1 MLAEWAEQGH
11 LVRWVHVPDE
21 VPEGELCFMLSCSK
35 LVKPEILARN
45 RHNLVVHESD
55 LPKGK
60 GWSPMTWQ
68 VLERAEAIPVT
79 LFEAVE
85 LVDSGPVYLKDT
97 MALEGHEL
105 ADELRSRQAEVTL
118 RLCRE
123 FVQGYPEIV
132 RLGVEQVGD
141 ESFYQRRRPEDSQ
154 LDPHK
159 SIAEQFN
166 LLRVVDNERYP
177 AYFDL
182 KGHRY
187 ILKIEREC
195 KVGE

>member
-1 MLAEWAEQGH
+1 
-11 LVRWVHVPDE
+11 
-21 VPEGELCFMLSCSK
+21 
-35 LVKPEILARN
+35 
-45 RHNLVVHESD
+45 
-55 LPKGK
+55 
-60 GWSPMTWQ
+60 
-68 VLERAEAIPVT
+68 
-79 LFEAVE
+79 
-85 LVDSGPVYLKDT
+85 

-141 ESFYQRRRPEDSQ
+141 ESFYLRRRSEDSR